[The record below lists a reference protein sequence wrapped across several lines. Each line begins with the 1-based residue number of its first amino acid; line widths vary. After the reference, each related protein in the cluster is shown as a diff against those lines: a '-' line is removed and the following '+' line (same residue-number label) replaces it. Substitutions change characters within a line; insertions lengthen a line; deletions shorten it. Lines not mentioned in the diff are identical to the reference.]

1 MIKRKFLKICLF
13 MLMLVFCSYFSG
25 AAFAGICDEC
35 NNSGGVQTF
44 SGIFIVP
51 PEWRAIK
58 WAPDNLKVI
67 NRNATL
73 TVSVINGTYPYSWSV
88 SGTGFSLDPVQTQK
102 KGSSNK
108 LTAEDTACGAAEITV
123 TDNDGIPETMATGY
137 VRCTSGTWG
146 PPHVVCGEGTGILGY
161 CSKINGMFKYLSIPG
176 EGCDCNYACDC
187 NPGDE
192 NCIKNPGS
200 LPCPRSR
207 VPGRN
212 EYQPWVCSE

>member
-1 MIKRKFLKICLF
+1 
-13 MLMLVFCSYFSG
+13 MLVFCSYFSG

-58 WAPDNLKVI
+58 WASNNPKVI
-67 NRNATL
+67 NRNETRA
-73 TVSVINGTYPYSWSV
+73 VGVINGTYPYSWSV
-88 SGTGFSLDPVQTQK
+88 SGTGFSVNTDAEGL
-102 KGSSNK
+102 SNT
-108 LTAEDTACGAAEITV
+108 LSADATACGAATIKV
-123 TDNDGIPETMATGY
+123 VDNDGSSTDGY
-137 VRCTSGTWG
+137 VRCTAGTWG